1 MTEDELL
8 ERWAAEQPIYEAW
21 GQHVVDQI
29 LIFLTNKI
37 APVGVDVFVR
47 IPPKKRLKEDF
58 SFVEKAFYRKGKAYQ
73 DPYAEITDKVGA
85 RFVVLLGRDLMAVEQ
100 AIVEC
105 PDWRVSKDRDPERE
119 ARESPIQFEYKALHY
134 VVYCLQEIET
144 GGQLVPV
151 GTPCEVQVKTLLQ
164 HAYSELTHDT
174 IYKPRVDATPEMQ
187 RAAAKS
193 MALLEA
199 TNDYFESVLDQVEA
213 ATAPEREMTLA
224 LSAIYRDK
232 VGTAPRPSRV
242 EGLLLDTF
250 SDILTA
256 DIVDQ
261 IAVCLEDQDFIAKVV
276 ADRASTR
283 LLYRQPSILLIYLL
297 AAKHAANLKARWP
310 LTDDELRPIFA
321 DMGLSFDNF

>member
-29 LIFLTNKI
+29 LGSLADKV

-47 IPPKKRLKEDF
+47 ISPKKRLKEDF

-85 RFVVLLGRDLMAVEQ
+85 RFVVLLGRDLATVEQ

-105 PDWRVSKDRDPERE
+105 PDWRASKDRDPERE
-119 ARESPIQFEYKALHY
+119 ARESPIEFQYKAMHY
-134 VVYCLQEIET
+134 VVYCLREIDA
-144 GGQLVPV
+144 GGQRIPP
-151 GTPCEVQVKTLLQ
+151 GIPCEVQVKTLLQ

-193 MALLEA
+193 MALIEA
-199 TNDYFESVLDQVEA
+199 TNDYFESVVDQVEA
-213 ATAPEREMTLA
+213 ATAPERELTLA
-224 LSAIYRDK
+224 LSAVYRDK
-232 VGTAPRPSRV
+232 IGRVAQPSRI
-242 EGLLLDTF
+242 EGLLLDTLF
-250 SDILTA
+250 EILPA
-256 DIVDQ
+256 DIVGE
-261 IAVCLEDQDFIAKVV
+261 ITSYLEGHDFIAAIV
-276 ADRASTR
+276 ADRAAAR
-283 LLYRQPSILLIYLL
+283 LLYRQPSILLTYFL
-297 AAKHAANLKARWP
+297 AAGFGAALKARWP
-310 LTDDELRPIFA
+310 LTEDELRPIFA
-321 DMGLSFDNF
+321 DLGLSFDNF